1 MRSGRRPNSLCF
13 WAALVA
19 AVSPPA
25 VGADLLVNGSHP
37 SLPLS
42 ASISFHAAGT
52 NLVVTLTNS
61 AQTDVLLPL
70 EILTGVYYD
79 VSGPALGLGR
89 TSAVLGAGSSLLFA
103 PVTPFDPLPY
113 GVGGEWEYNEGVTN
127 APFGQDYA
135 IRSAGLG
142 VSYNGV
148 GGRFPGSNLQGPT
161 NVNGVQYGITS
172 ALDNPATG
180 NSPVT
185 GGSAL
190 IKNQVIFTLSGLPA
204 GFDPM
209 AMISN
214 VQFQYGTTR
223 CDVEGTVDR
232 CVPDV
237 PEPSTLVFL
246 LLGVLAHFGRLR
258 YRPHCA

>member
-1 MRSGRRPNSLCF
+1 MGSGQYLNRLCL
-13 WAALVA
+13 WTVLTA
-19 AVSPPA
+19 AVSTSA
-25 VGADLLVNGSHP
+25 LGADLLVSASHHT
-37 SLPLS
+37 LPL
-42 ASISFHAAGT
+42 AATINFHAAGSD
-52 NLVVTLTNS
+52 LVVTLTNS
-61 AQTDVLLPL
+61 AQTDVMLPL
-70 EILTGVYYD
+70 EILTSFYYD

-89 TSAVLGAGSSLLFA
+89 TSAVIGPGSGLLFPPA
-103 PVTPFDPLPY
+103 TPFDPPPN

-127 APFGQDYA
+127 APFGQAYT

-142 VSYNGV
+142 ITSTGV
-148 GGRFPGSNLQGPT
+148 GGRFPGDNLQGPT

-180 NSPVT
+180 NAPVS

-209 AMISN
+209 TMISN

-223 CDVEGTVDR
+223 CDMEGTVDR

-237 PEPSTLVFL
+237 PEPSTVLFMM
-246 LLGVLAHFGRLR
+246 LGVLAHFGRNWGR
-258 YRPHCA
+258 RFSA